1 MEAGFI
7 HPSLFLIAGALL
19 IPFIRGPLRRPYLF
33 LVPVLALAAVIL
45 NGSQSGSFATFS
57 FLDWQLVLGRVDKLS
72 TVFALIM
79 ALMAVIGTLY
89 GLHVDRA
96 VEHMAA
102 WFYVAGSLGAIYAGD
117 YLTLFLFW
125 EMMAFASVFL
135 IWFRRGPQSIPV
147 GYRYLLI
154 HTIGGVVLLAG
165 ILLRY
170 QAVGN
175 ITFDLMDVANPQLYT
190 WLIMIGLGLN
200 AAMVPLHSWLPEA
213 YSEASFNGAVFLC
226 AFTTK
231 TAVYT
236 LARACAGMDILVVLG
251 VVMALYV
258 QKCHVC
264 FITHF
269 NEGNHK
275 GYPYSFYL
283 FRLICT
289 LHIPACFV
297 GAPLVGARTHFR

>member
-1 MEAGFI
+1 MEPGFI
-7 HPSLFLIAGALL
+7 HPSLLLIAGALL

-57 FLDWQLVLGRVDKLS
+57 FLDWHLVLGRVDKLS

-135 IWFRRGPQSIPV
+135 IWFRRGPQSIAV

-165 ILLRY
+165 ILLPS
-170 QAVGN
+170 QAG
-175 ITFDLMDVANPQLYT
+175 
-190 WLIMIGLGLN
+190 
-200 AAMVPLHSWLPEA
+200 
-213 YSEASFNGAVFLC
+213 
-226 AFTTK
+226 
-231 TAVYT
+231 
-236 LARACAGMDILVVLG
+236 G
-251 VVMALYV
+251 V
-258 QKCHVC
+258 
-264 FITHF
+264 
-269 NEGNHK
+269 
-275 GYPYSFYL
+275 
-283 FRLICT
+283 
-289 LHIPACFV
+289 
-297 GAPLVGARTHFR
+297 

>member
-1 MEAGFI
+1 MTSSFI
-7 HPSLFLIAGALL
+7 HPSVLLIAGALL
-19 IPFIRGPLRRPYLF
+19 LPFIRGPLRKPYLF
-33 LVPVLALAAVIL
+33 FVPLLALCVVVL
-45 NGSQSGSFATFS
+45 NTTHTGNFGVVS

-89 GLHVDRA
+89 GLQVDRA
-96 VEHMAA
+96 GEHMAA
-102 WFYVAGSLGAIYAGD
+102 WFYAAGSLGAIYSGD
-117 YLTLFLFW
+117 YLSLFLFW

-135 IWFRRGPQSIPV
+135 VWFRRGPQSLRV

-154 HTIGGVVLLAG
+154 HTIGGIILLAG

-175 ITFDLMDVANPQLYT
+175 ITFDLLDVAHPELYT
-190 WLIMIGLGLN
+190 WLIMIGFGLN

-236 LARACAGMDILVVLG
+236 LARSCAGMDILVVLG
-251 VVMALYV
+251 DHGPVRRHLRGDG
-258 QKCHVC
+258 
-264 FITHF
+264 
-269 NEGNHK
+269 E
-275 GYPYSFYL
+275 
-283 FRLICT
+283 
-289 LHIPACFV
+289 
-297 GAPLVGARTHFR
+297 